1 LPPEQRSFDLE
12 DLQLLAALQEAKS
25 LAGAARRLRINH
37 ASAWRRL
44 GTLEAKLGVRLFERM
59 RTGYA
64 PTPAGEVAVAM
75 AERVIQEIGEASRCL
90 TGQDLRPSG
99 IVRLTTTEALLGFI
113 APVLKELRGSHP
125 ALVVEVVT
133 ANSFFTLTRRDADVA
148 LRPAEAVPEG
158 LVARRLAT
166 IASAIYASPE
176 YMGDKGDADPLAL
189 DWLSPDDSLSH
200 LRSARWISRH
210 IDPVRIVHRAN
221 SLTSLCEA
229 ARAGVGLAPLP
240 CFLGDADAS
249 LIRVTPPITEMA
261 SSLWLLTHPDLRRM
275 PRVRAVLDA
284 IADFL
289 SKVRPKIEAGAMMGT
304 CRSTVAALPG
314 GHCCAP
320 DSE

>member
-1 LPPEQRSFDLE
+1 LLSEQRSFDLE

-25 LAGAARRLRINH
+25 LAGAARRLGINH

-44 GTLEAKLGVRLFERM
+44 GALEAKLGVRLFERM

-75 AERVIQEIGEASRCL
+75 AERVIQEIGEASRRL
-90 TGQDLRPSG
+90 TGQDLRPAG

-113 APVLKELRGSHP
+113 APILRELRGSHP

-133 ANSFFTLTRRDADVA
+133 ANSFFTLTRRDADIA
-148 LRPAEAVPEG
+148 LRPAEAAPEG

-176 YMGDKGDADPLAL
+176 YMRDKRDADPLAL

-210 IDPVRIVHRAN
+210 VDPARIVHRAN

-240 CFLGDADAS
+240 CFLGDTDAG
-249 LIRVTPPITEMA
+249 LIRVTPPINEMT
-261 SSLWLLTHPDLRRM
+261 SNLWLLTHPDLRRM
-275 PRVRAVLDA
+275 PRVRTVLDA

-289 SKVRPKIEAGAMMGT
+289 SKVRPKIEAGVTMGA
-304 CRSTVAALPG
+304 RHSAVAALPG
-314 GHCCAP
+314 GHCCAS
-320 DSE
+320 DSK

>member
-1 LPPEQRSFDLE
+1 MLSEQRSFDLE
-12 DLQLLAALQEAKS
+12 DLQLLAALQEANS

-44 GTLEAKLGVRLFERM
+44 GILEARLGVRLFERM

-64 PTPAGEVAVAM
+64 PTPAGEMAVAM
-75 AERVIQEIGEASRCL
+75 AERVIKEIGETSRCL
-90 TGQDLRPSG
+90 TGQDLRPAG
-99 IVRLTTTEALLGFI
+99 VVRLTTTEALLGLI

-125 ALVVEVVT
+125 ALVVEVAT

-148 LRPAEAVPEG
+148 LRPAEAAPEG

-176 YMGDKGDADPLAL
+176 YMRDKRDADPLAL

-210 IDPVRIVHRAN
+210 VDPARIVHRAN
-221 SLTSLCEA
+221 SLTSLREA

-249 LIRVTPPITEMA
+249 LIRITPPVTEMA
-261 SSLWLLTHPDLRRM
+261 SNLWLLTHPDLRRM
-275 PRVRAVLDA
+275 PRVRAVLEA
-284 IADFL
+284 IADFV
-289 SKVRPKIEAGAMMGT
+289 SKVRLKIEAGAMMGT
-304 CRSTVAALPG
+304 CRNTVPHRRG
-314 GHCCAP
+314 SGRAP
-320 DSE
+320 EGE